1 MLIQIL
7 RYPFMSSEIMG
18 TENTKLIDFLF
29 ERSDELDDEGEKVR
43 ESLLPTLIS
52 FLDQDCLNVTSA
64 GYFAKAFIPIIKRR
78 GYDLWARINEEP

>member
-1 MLIQIL
+1 
-7 RYPFMSSEIMG
+7 MG

-52 FLDQDCLNVTSA
+52 FLD
-64 GYFAKAFIPIIKRR
+64 
-78 GYDLWARINEEP
+78 